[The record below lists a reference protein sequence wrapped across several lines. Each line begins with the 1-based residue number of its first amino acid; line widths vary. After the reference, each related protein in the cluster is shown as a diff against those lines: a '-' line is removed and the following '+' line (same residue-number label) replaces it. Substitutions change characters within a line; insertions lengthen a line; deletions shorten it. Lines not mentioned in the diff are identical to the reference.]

1 MLAIYFSPMLL
12 GLMLLLAIA
21 VAATALWYVARPYAG
36 PAFWMAS
43 GWTLILGVVLFIGFM
58 VTGSPVLNVLGNAG
72 QLAGEALFL
81 LGIFRFLGRPLPLWI
96 VPVSVGLMMAFNIR
110 YWVVDGNSDFLLG
123 VYSTIAGLL
132 PLQAIWLLLHSR
144 EDRATRPAQ
153 LLVGVS
159 LLLYSGVT
167 LLRGYHGYHDWLLDR
182 PYIPPHQSFSY
193 LLPYNF
199 ALPALVMGFVGV
211 TLMTMQRILAASR
224 EHEERAQRLAT
235 RDELTDLLNRRAFNA
250 IAERDLARA
259 LRQQQPL
266 CLAFIDLDHFKR
278 LNDNHGHSFG
288 DQVLRIFADR
298 WRGQLRASDVLAR
311 YGGEEFVLL
320 LPDTDPGEARTLLD
334 RARASIA
341 AADIRHGEV
350 SVSLTFSAGLAQAQA
365 GDDVDSLLGRADQ
378 ALYRAKT
385 SGRDQ
390 ILVWEPG
397 AFAAAPGTQASSQR

>member
-1 MLAIYFSPMLL
+1 MLL

-21 VAATALWYVARPYAG
+21 VSATALWYVSRPIAG
-36 PAFWMAS
+36 PAIWMAS
-43 GWTLILGVVLFIGFM
+43 GWVLILGVVLFIGFM

-81 LGIFRFLGRPLPLWI
+81 LGIFRFMGRPLPLWI
-96 VPVSVGLMMAFNIR
+96 VPASVGLMMVFNIR
-110 YWVVDGNSDFLLG
+110 YWLVDGSSDFLLG

-132 PLQAIWLLLHSR
+132 PLQAIWLLLHRR

-153 LLVGVS
+153 LLVGIS

-182 PYIPPHQSFSY
+182 PYTPPYESFSY

-211 TLMTMQRILAASR
+211 TLMTMQRILAESR
-224 EHEERAQRLAT
+224 AHEARAQHLAT
-235 RDELTDLLNRRAFNA
+235 RDELTGLLNRRAFNA
-250 IAERDLARA
+250 LARRDLARA
-259 LRQQQPL
+259 LRQQHPL

-278 LNDNHGHSFG
+278 LNDNHGHSYG
-288 DQVLRIFADR
+288 DQVLRAFAAS
-298 WRGQLRASDVLAR
+298 WQAQLRATDALAR

-320 LPDTDPGEARTLLD
+320 LPDTDLEDALGLLGRART
-334 RARASIA
+334 AVTA
-341 AADIRHGEV
+341 AVVVAGSAPV
-350 SVSLTFSAGLAQAQA
+350 ALTFSVGLAQAVA
-365 GDDVDSLLGRADQ
+365 GDDFDSLLGRADQ

-385 SGRDQ
+385 AGRDRVE
-390 ILVWEPG
+390 VWEPG
-397 AFAAAPGTQASSQR
+397 LMGASSGAQASSQR

>member
-12 GLMLLLAIA
+12 GLMLLLAVA
-21 VAATALWYVARPYAG
+21 VSATVLWYVSRPYAG
-36 PAFWMAS
+36 PAFWMAA

-58 VTGSPVLNVLGNAG
+58 VTRNPVLNVLGNAG
-72 QLAGEALFL
+72 QLAGEGLFL

-96 VPVSVGLMMAFNIR
+96 VPASVGIMVAFNIH
-110 YWVVDGNSDFLLG
+110 YWVFAGNSNFLLG

-132 PLQAIWLLLHSR
+132 PVQAIWLLLRRR

-159 LLLYSGVT
+159 LLLYSAVT
-167 LLRGYHGYHDWLLDR
+167 LLRGYYGYHDWLLDL

-211 TLMTMQRILAASR
+211 ALMTMQRILVESR
-224 EHEERAQRLAT
+224 AHEARARHLAT

-250 IAERDLARA
+250 LAERDLARA
-259 LRQQQPL
+259 LRQQYPL

-288 DQVLRIFADR
+288 DYVLRVFADT
-298 WRGQLRASDVLAR
+298 WRGQLRATDVLAR

-320 LPDTDPGEARTLLD
+320 LPDTGLVEARTMLERG
-334 RARASIA
+334 RAKIA
-341 AADIRHGEV
+341 AVAFRDGDA
-350 SVSLTFSAGLAQAQA
+350 SATLTFSAGLAQAVA
-365 GDDVDSLLGRADQ
+365 GDDLDSLLGRADQ

-385 SGRDQ
+385 TGRDQ
-390 ILVWEPG
+390 VLIWEPG
-397 AFAAAPGTQASSQR
+397 VLNAAPGTQASSQR